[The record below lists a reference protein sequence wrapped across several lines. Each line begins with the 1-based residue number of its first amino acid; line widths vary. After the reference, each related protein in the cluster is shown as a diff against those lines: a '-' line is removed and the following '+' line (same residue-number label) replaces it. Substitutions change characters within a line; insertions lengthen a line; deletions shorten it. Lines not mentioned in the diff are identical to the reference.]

1 MADKPPE
8 GAMPDMARM
17 DPRKADV
24 GTAKPRRRKLRKQT
38 PPPADLTASKP
49 AAEKRIRRRPT
60 HPMIM
65 LEPAGM
71 NREHMIPL
79 HDDERLHDLQ
89 LAEAFGTR
97 SYAVINT
104 FLRQFEDLC
113 SERWWDEKAQQWRLN
128 EATFNTILALVG
140 SLKPRNEMEAAFAA
154 QMAAVYMLSMKVA
167 ARAIRYDHDTKTAAT
182 AAKLAQTF
190 TNQMQ
195 EFRAMRGKT
204 RTTRQNI
211 KVTKELHQH
220 VHYHDAR
227 GAGET
232 GGQPHGRNDGDGY
245 GKSTAADQ
253 RTALPSQEQGGH
265 VVPLPSRAR

>member
-8 GAMPDMARM
+8 GAMPDMGRM

-24 GTAKPRRRKLRKQT
+24 GTAKPRRRKLRKQREAW
-38 PPPADLTASKP
+38 PEMVAAKP
-49 AAEKRIRRRPT
+49 ALEKRTKARPT

-65 LEPAGM
+65 LEPAGLD
-71 NREHMIPL
+71 REHMVPL
-79 HDDERLHDLQ
+79 HNDERLHDLQ
-89 LAEAFGTR
+89 LCEAFGTR

-113 SERWWDEKAQQWRLN
+113 SERWWDEETQQWRLN

-154 QMAAVYMLSMKVA
+154 QMAAVHLLSMKVA

-211 KVTKELHQH
+211 KVSRETHHHQH
-220 VHYHDAR
+220 IHVHREA
-227 GAGET
+227 EE
-232 GGQPHGRNDGDGY
+232 NDGQVHEPR
-245 GKSTAADQ
+245 TATTGERA
-253 RTALPSQEQGGH
+253 ALPSPQPGGE
-265 VVPLPSRAR
+265 VVPLASRKGPRRV